1 MVPDVVVIGG
11 GPAGSSAAIRLARSG
26 FKVQLYEKSRFP
38 RPKLCGGFLSP
49 DGSADLE
56 DLNVLADLRRSG
68 ALPVNRTVIASQSG
82 ALIESTLP
90 EPALSISRDVMDDLL
105 LKEARRAGAEVFEG
119 EDGFNHVGS
128 VPRTIVA
135 AGRLALSREKI
146 SPDQLTPW
154 YGSPP
159 TLYFGIQAQFQNVH
173 DVTDQVELDL
183 VQSGYVGLA
192 RQGTGVNVCTL
203 TTWEML
209 RRFGPSLDSVMA
221 KFTGENPVLR
231 RHLSEATRTSDWMAV
246 PVRLGIRRLTN
257 GNTFYTGDAACVV
270 DPFAGE
276 GMSIGLY
283 ASSLLQKAFVQTERP
298 AAEAYTALW
307 REAFLPALRWN
318 AVARALYSL
327 PLLKQGAL
335 RALQWFPQAMNWL
348 TDLTRCR
355 RIVGETI

>member
-1 MVPDVVVIGG
+1 MSPDVVVIGG

-26 FKVQLYEKSRFP
+26 YKVRLYEKSHFP

-49 DGSADLE
+49 EGLEDLE
-56 DLNVLADLRRSG
+56 DLNILSSLRRSG
-68 ALPVNRTVIASQSG
+68 AIPLHRTVIASQNG
-82 ALIESTLP
+82 GVIETSLP
-90 EPALSISRDVMDDLL
+90 QAALSISRDVMDDLL
-105 LKEARRAGAEVFEG
+105 LQEARQTGIEVIHG
-119 EDGFNHVGS
+119 EDGFIHADS
-128 VPRTIVA
+128 APRTIVA

-173 DVTDQVELDL
+173 GITDQVELDL
-183 VQSGYVGLA
+183 VKSGYVGLA
-192 RQGTGVNVCTL
+192 RQGNGVNVCTL
-203 TTWEML
+203 TTWDTV
-209 RRFGPSLDSVMA
+209 RKFGPSLDDVMA
-221 KFTGENPVLR
+221 QFAAENPVLR
-231 RHLSEATRTSDWMAV
+231 RHLADASRIGEWMAV

-283 ASSLLQKAFVQTERP
+283 ASRLLQKAFSQTEKP
-298 AAEAYTALW
+298 AAEVYSALW
-307 REAFLPALRWN
+307 RKAFLPALRWN
-318 AVARALYSL
+318 AVTRMLYSL

-335 RALQWFPQAMNWL
+335 RALQWFPQGMNWL
-348 TDLTRCR
+348 TDLTRYR
-355 RIVGETI
+355 RITAETL